1 MPTKVEFYS
10 SNDGENFELLSSIDN
25 TIHHLEPGVILEDFS
40 HSEPFE
46 ARYIKVIGYNMGEC
60 PDDHKC
66 GWHNGDGYIF
76 ADEIVID

>member
-1 MPTKVEFYS
+1 MLVFGSKQEVHLYKFLF
-10 SNDGENFELLSSIDN
+10 DLSSIDN
-25 TIHHLEPGVILEDFS
+25 TIHHLAPGVILEDFS

-46 ARYIKVIGYNMGEC
+46 ARYIKVVGYNMGEC